1 MDFGQY
7 FKDLRREH
15 KFTQRE
21 LAKRIGV
28 CHTYISKIENGALP
42 APSRE
47 MLENVAN
54 VYHLENANDLLIAAK
69 IIPKD
74 VKIAIQED
82 EGLLRFLIE
91 TPLEDIILI
100 KEKYYLEKQEEKTF

>member
-54 VYHLENANDLLIAAK
+54 VYHLETIRISIDSCKDYSKGCQNSHTRGRGIIK
-69 IIPKD
+69 ISYRD
-74 VKIAIQED
+74 SF
-82 EGLLRFLIE
+82 GR
-91 TPLEDIILI
+91 
-100 KEKYYLEKQEEKTF
+100 YYFN

>member
-7 FKDLRREH
+7 FKELRREH

-21 LAKRIGV
+21 LAKRINV
-28 CHTYISKIENGALP
+28 SHTYISKIENGALP

-47 MLENVAN
+47 MLENVAR
-54 VYHLENANDLLIAAK
+54 VYRLDSANELLIAAK

-82 EGLLRFLIE
+82 EELLRFLIE
-91 TPLEDIILI
+91 TPIEDILNI
-100 KEKYYLEKQEEKTF
+100 KDLYYAQYKQ